1 MDEHNQYSLVLIF
14 LSDPMLRKIIKQIKL
29 ILSTYPR
36 RHLYLLLLGIIFL
49 ISLVFFSSLNL
60 DSNPQR
66 EALISKI
73 PIEKLDFDLDVEAGI
88 NNSIQLKSA
97 EIKRNDSLFSILRRL
112 GIEEKNIV
120 DLVNSDRSNLL
131 AQIKIGKTLEVGISL
146 SNEVIFLNY
155 IRDFKS
161 GVRAEKSGEVYKI
174 EEYELNTE
182 KYRVFK
188 NIEIKNSLYV
198 DGLKKGLPDSVIM
211 DLVYIFGWDIDF
223 VHDIR
228 PGDSYSLI
236 YEEVFVNG
244 EKKLDGDI
252 LIAEFINRDRK
263 YTAIR
268 YKLKN
273 GFSEYFSP
281 EGKNVKKA
289 FLRSPVKFS
298 YISSS
303 YNLKRRHPILHKVRA
318 HTGVDY
324 AASRGTPVRTTGDG
338 TVVFA
343 DKKGGYGNLVEIKHT
358 EDYSTRYAHLN
369 KFHPK
374 IKVGRKVKQ
383 SETIGYVGKTGTATG
398 YHLHYEFR
406 VNGKHTNPVTVKLPN
421 AKPIHENDKKSYGL
435 HAKKILTDLKNYQN
449 LSF

>member
-1 MDEHNQYSLVLIF
+1 
-14 LSDPMLRKIIKQIKL
+14 MLRKILKQIKL
-29 ILSTYPR
+29 IFSSYPR
-36 RHLYLLLLGIIFL
+36 RHLYLLLVGIIFL
-49 ISLVFFSSLNL
+49 ISMTLFSNIKI
-60 DSNPQR
+60 DSNSPK
-66 EALISKI
+66 EALFSQVSM
-73 PIEKLDFDLDVEAGI
+73 EELDLESAVEAETSNFI
-88 NNSIQLKSA
+88 KLKRA
-97 EIKRNDSLFSILRRL
+97 EIKRNDSLFSILKRL

-120 DLVNSDRSNLL
+120 TLVNSDRSNLL
-131 AQIKIGKTLEVGISL
+131 AQIKIGKTLEVGISDF
-146 SNEVIFLNY
+146 NKVISLNY
-155 IRDFKS
+155 IKDFKS
-161 GVRAEKSGEVYKI
+161 GVRAKKSGEVYEI

-188 NIEIKNSLYV
+188 NIEINNSLYV
-198 DGLKKGLPDSVIM
+198 DGLKEGLPDSVIM

-252 LIAEFINRDRK
+252 LIAEFINRDRTH
-263 YTAIR
+263 TAIR
-268 YKLKN
+268 YKLQN
-273 GFSEYFSP
+273 GFSEYFSL
-281 EGKNVKKA
+281 EGRNVKKA

-303 YNLKRRHPILHKVRA
+303 YNLKRRHPILHKIRA

-343 DKKGGYGNLVEIKHT
+343 NKKGGYGNLVEIKHT

-369 KFHPK
+369 KFHSK
-374 IKVGRKVKQ
+374 IKVGGKVKQ
-383 SETIGYVGKTGTATG
+383 SETIGYVGRTGTATG
-398 YHLHYEFR
+398 DHLHYEFR
-406 VNGKHTNPVTVKLPN
+406 VNGKHTNPLTVKLPN
-421 AKPIHENDKKSYGL
+421 AKPIHENDKDSYGL
-435 HAKKILTDLKNYQN
+435 YAEKILADLKNYQN

>member
-1 MDEHNQYSLVLIF
+1 
-14 LSDPMLRKIIKQIKL
+14 MLRKILKQIKL
-29 ILSTYPR
+29 IFSSYPR
-36 RHLYLLLLGIIFL
+36 RHLYLLLVGIIFL
-49 ISLVFFSSLNL
+49 ISMTIFSNIKIDSNSPKEALFSQVSLEELDL
-60 DSNPQR
+60 DSSVGAETFNV
-66 EALISKI
+66 I
-73 PIEKLDFDLDVEAGI
+73 KL
-88 NNSIQLKSA
+88 KRA
-97 EIKRNDSLFSILRRL
+97 EIKRNDSLFSILKRL

-120 DLVNSDRSNLL
+120 TLVNSDRSNLL
-131 AQIKIGKTLEVGISL
+131 AQIKIGKTLEVGIND
-146 SNEVIFLNY
+146 SNIVISLNY
-155 IRDFKS
+155 IKDFKS
-161 GVRAEKSGEVYKI
+161 GVRAEKSGEVYEI

-188 NIEIKNSLYV
+188 NIEINNSLYV
-198 DGLKKGLPDSVIM
+198 DGLKEGLPDSVIM

-252 LIAEFINRDRK
+252 LIAEFINRDRTH
-263 YTAIR
+263 TAIR
-268 YKLKN
+268 YKLQN
-273 GFSEYFSP
+273 GFSEYFSL
-281 EGKNVKKA
+281 EGRNVKKA

-303 YNLKRRHPILHKVRA
+303 YNLKRRHPILHKIRA

-369 KFHPK
+369 KFHSK
-374 IKVGRKVKQ
+374 IKVGKKVTQ
-383 SETIGYVGKTGTATG
+383 SETIGYVGRTGTATG
-398 YHLHYEFR
+398 DHLHYEFR
-406 VNGKHTNPVTVKLPN
+406 VNGKHTNPLTVKLPN
-421 AKPIHENDKKSYGL
+421 AKPIHENDKDSYGL
-435 HAKKILTDLKNYQN
+435 HAKKILADLKKYQN

>member
-1 MDEHNQYSLVLIF
+1 
-14 LSDPMLRKIIKQIKL
+14 MLRKILKQIKL
-29 ILSTYPR
+29 IFSNYPR
-36 RHLYLLLLGIIFL
+36 RHLYLLLVGIIFF
-49 ISLVFFSSLNL
+49 ISMTIFSSIKIDSNSPKEALFSQVSMEELDL
-60 DSNPQR
+60 DSAVGAETFNV
-66 EALISKI
+66 I
-73 PIEKLDFDLDVEAGI
+73 KL
-88 NNSIQLKSA
+88 KRA
-97 EIKRNDSLFSILRRL
+97 EIKRNDSLFSILKRL

-120 DLVNSDRSNLL
+120 TLVNSDRSNLL
-131 AQIKIGKTLEVGISL
+131 AQIKIGKTLEVGIND
-146 SNEVIFLNY
+146 SNIVISLNY
-155 IRDFKS
+155 IKDFKS
-161 GVRAEKSGEVYKI
+161 GVRAEKRGEVYEI

-188 NIEIKNSLYV
+188 NIEINNSLYA
-198 DGLKKGLPDSVIM
+198 DGIKEALPDSVIM

-252 LIAEFINRDRK
+252 LIAEFINRDRTH
-263 YTAIR
+263 TAIR
-268 YKLKN
+268 YKLQN
-273 GFSEYFSP
+273 GFSEYFSL
-281 EGKNVKKA
+281 EGRNVKKA
-289 FLRSPVKFS
+289 FLRSPVEFS

-303 YNLKRRHPILHKVRA
+303 YNLKRRHPILHKIRA

-338 TVVFA
+338 TVVFVG
-343 DKKGGYGNLVEIKHT
+343 KKGGYGNLVEIKHT

-369 KFHPK
+369 KFHSK
-374 IKVGRKVKQ
+374 IKVGKKVKQ
-383 SETIGYVGKTGTATG
+383 SETIGYVGRTGTATG
-398 YHLHYEFR
+398 DHLHYEFR

-421 AKPIHENDKKSYGL
+421 AKPIHENDKDSYGL
-435 HAKKILTDLKNYQN
+435 HAKKIIADLKKYQN

>member
-1 MDEHNQYSLVLIF
+1 
-14 LSDPMLRKIIKQIKL
+14 MLRKILKQIKL
-29 ILSTYPR
+29 IFSSYPR
-36 RHLYLLLLGIIFL
+36 RHLYLLLVGIIFL
-49 ISLVFFSSLNL
+49 ISMTLFSNIKI
-60 DSNPQR
+60 DSNSPK
-66 EALISKI
+66 EALFSQVSM
-73 PIEKLDFDLDVEAGI
+73 EELDLESAVEAETSNFI
-88 NNSIQLKSA
+88 KLKRA
-97 EIKRNDSLFSILRRL
+97 EIKRNDSLFSILKRL

-120 DLVNSDRSNLL
+120 TLVNSDRSNLL
-131 AQIKIGKTLEVGISL
+131 AQIKIGKTLEVGISDF
-146 SNEVIFLNY
+146 NKVISLNY
-155 IRDFKS
+155 IKDFKS
-161 GVRAEKSGEVYKI
+161 GVRAKKSGEVYEI

-188 NIEIKNSLYV
+188 NIEINNSLYV
-198 DGLKKGLPDSVIM
+198 DGLKEGLPDSVIM

-252 LIAEFINRDRK
+252 LIAEFINRDRTH
-263 YTAIR
+263 TAIR
-268 YKLKN
+268 YKLQN
-273 GFSEYFSP
+273 GFSEYFSL
-281 EGKNVKKA
+281 EGRNVKKA

-303 YNLKRRHPILHKVRA
+303 YNLKRRHPILHKIRA

-343 DKKGGYGNLVEIKHT
+343 NKKGGYGNLVEIKHT

-369 KFHPK
+369 KFHSK
-374 IKVGRKVKQ
+374 IKVGEKVKQ
-383 SETIGYVGKTGTATG
+383 SETIGYVGRTGTATG
-398 YHLHYEFR
+398 DHLHYEFR
-406 VNGKHTNPVTVKLPN
+406 VNGKHTNPLTVKLPN
-421 AKPIHENDKKSYGL
+421 AKPIHENDKDSYGL
-435 HAKKILTDLKNYQN
+435 YAEKILADLKNYQN

>member
-1 MDEHNQYSLVLIF
+1 
-14 LSDPMLRKIIKQIKL
+14 MLRKILKQIKL
-29 ILSTYPR
+29 IFSSYPR
-36 RHLYLLLLGIIFL
+36 RHLYLLLVGIIFL
-49 ISLVFFSSLNL
+49 ISMTIFSNIKIDSNSPKEALFSQVSLEELDL
-60 DSNPQR
+60 DSAVGAETFNV
-66 EALISKI
+66 I
-73 PIEKLDFDLDVEAGI
+73 KL
-88 NNSIQLKSA
+88 KRA
-97 EIKRNDSLFSILRRL
+97 EIKRNDSLFSILKRL

-120 DLVNSDRSNLL
+120 TLVNSDRSNLL
-131 AQIKIGKTLEVGISL
+131 AQIKIGKTLEVGIND
-146 SNEVIFLNY
+146 SNIVISLNY
-155 IRDFKS
+155 IKDFKS
-161 GVRAEKSGEVYKI
+161 GVRAEKSGEVYEI

-188 NIEIKNSLYV
+188 NIEINNSLYV
-198 DGLKKGLPDSVIM
+198 DGLKEGLPDSVIM

-252 LIAEFINRDRK
+252 LIAEFINRDRTH
-263 YTAIR
+263 TAIR
-268 YKLKN
+268 YKLQN
-273 GFSEYFSP
+273 GFSEYFSL
-281 EGKNVKKA
+281 EGRNVKKA

-303 YNLKRRHPILHKVRA
+303 YNLKRRHPILHKIRA

-369 KFHPK
+369 KFHSK
-374 IKVGRKVKQ
+374 IKVGKKVTQ
-383 SETIGYVGKTGTATG
+383 SETIGYVGRTGTATG
-398 YHLHYEFR
+398 DHLHYEFR
-406 VNGKHTNPVTVKLPN
+406 VNGKHTNPLTVKLPN
-421 AKPIHENDKKSYGL
+421 AKPIHENDKDSYGL
-435 HAKKILTDLKNYQN
+435 HAKKILADLKKYQN

>member
-1 MDEHNQYSLVLIF
+1 
-14 LSDPMLRKIIKQIKL
+14 MLRKILKQIKL
-29 ILSTYPR
+29 IFSSYPR
-36 RHLYLLLLGIIFL
+36 RHLYLLLVGIIFL
-49 ISLVFFSSLNL
+49 ISMTFFSSIKIDSNSPKEALFSQVSMEELDL
-60 DSNPQR
+60 DSAVEVETFNF
-66 EALISKI
+66 I
-73 PIEKLDFDLDVEAGI
+73 KL
-88 NNSIQLKSA
+88 KRA
-97 EIKRNDSLFSILRRL
+97 EIKRNDSLFSILKRL

-120 DLVNSDRSNLL
+120 TLVNSDRSNLL
-131 AQIKIGKTLEVGISL
+131 AQIKIGKTLEVGIND
-146 SNEVIFLNY
+146 SNIVISLNY
-155 IRDFKS
+155 IKDFKS
-161 GVRAEKSGEVYKI
+161 GVRAEQSGEVYEIK
-174 EEYELNTE
+174 EYELNTE

-188 NIEIKNSLYV
+188 NIEINNSLYV
-198 DGLKKGLPDSVIM
+198 DGLKEGLPDSVIM

-252 LIAEFINRDRK
+252 LIAEFINRDRTH
-263 YTAIR
+263 TAIR
-268 YKLKN
+268 YKLQN
-273 GFSEYFSP
+273 GFSEYFSL
-281 EGKNVKKA
+281 EGRNVKKA

-303 YNLKRRHPILHKVRA
+303 YNLKRRHPILHKIRA

-369 KFHPK
+369 KFHSK
-374 IKVGRKVKQ
+374 IKVGEKVNQ
-383 SETIGYVGKTGTATG
+383 SETIGYVGRTGTATG
-398 YHLHYEFR
+398 DHLHYEFR
-406 VNGKHTNPVTVKLPN
+406 VNGKHTNPLTVKLPN
-421 AKPIHENDKKSYGL
+421 AKPIHENDKDSYGL
-435 HAKKILTDLKNYQN
+435 HAKKILADLKKYQN

>member
-1 MDEHNQYSLVLIF
+1 
-14 LSDPMLRKIIKQIKL
+14 MLRKILKQIKL
-29 ILSTYPR
+29 IFSSYPR
-36 RHLYLLLLGIIFL
+36 RHLYLLLVGVIFL
-49 ISLVFFSSLNL
+49 ISMTIFSSIEIDSNSPKEALFSQISMEELDL
-60 DSNPQR
+60 DSAI
-66 EALISKI
+66 EAETFNFI
-73 PIEKLDFDLDVEAGI
+73 KL
-88 NNSIQLKSA
+88 KRA
-97 EIKRNDSLFSILRRL
+97 EIKRNDSLFSILKRL

-120 DLVNSDRSNLL
+120 TLVNSDRSNLL
-131 AQIKIGKTLEVGISL
+131 AQIKIGKTLEVGIND
-146 SNEVIFLNY
+146 SNIVISLNY
-155 IRDFKS
+155 IKDFKS
-161 GVRAEKSGEVYKI
+161 GVRAEKRGEVYEI

-188 NIEIKNSLYV
+188 NIEINNSLYA
-198 DGLKKGLPDSVIM
+198 DGIKEALPDSVIM

-252 LIAEFINRDRK
+252 LIAEFINRDRTH
-263 YTAIR
+263 TAIR
-268 YKLKN
+268 YKLQN
-273 GFSEYFSP
+273 GFSEYFSL
-281 EGKNVKKA
+281 EGRNVKKA

-338 TVVFA
+338 TVVFVG
-343 DKKGGYGNLVEIKHT
+343 KKGGYGNLVEIKHT

-369 KFHPK
+369 KFHSK
-374 IKVGRKVKQ
+374 IKVGKKVKQ
-383 SETIGYVGKTGTATG
+383 SETIGYVGRTGTATG
-398 YHLHYEFR
+398 DHLHYEFR

-421 AKPIHENDKKSYGL
+421 AKPIHENDKDSYDL
-435 HAKKILTDLKNYQN
+435 HAKKIIADLKKYQN

>member
-1 MDEHNQYSLVLIF
+1 
-14 LSDPMLRKIIKQIKL
+14 MLRKILKQIKL
-29 ILSTYPR
+29 IFSSYPR
-36 RHLYLLLLGIIFL
+36 RHLYLLLVGIIFL
-49 ISLVFFSSLNL
+49 ISITIFSSIKIDSNSPKEALFSQISMEELDL
-60 DSNPQR
+60 DS
-66 EALISKI
+66 A
-73 PIEKLDFDLDVEAGI
+73 VEAETFNFI
-88 NNSIQLKSA
+88 KLKRE
-97 EIKRNDSLFSILRRL
+97 EIKRNDSLFSILKRL

-120 DLVNSDRSNLL
+120 TLVNSDRSNLL
-131 AQIKIGKTLEVGISL
+131 AQIKIGKTLEVGIND
-146 SNEVIFLNY
+146 SNIVISLNY
-155 IRDFKS
+155 IKDFKS
-161 GVRAEKSGEVYKI
+161 GVRAEKSGEVYEI

-188 NIEIKNSLYV
+188 NIEINNSLYV
-198 DGLKKGLPDSVIM
+198 DGLKEGLPDSVIM

-252 LIAEFINRDRK
+252 LIAEFINRDRTH
-263 YTAIR
+263 TAIR
-268 YKLKN
+268 YKLQN
-273 GFSEYFSP
+273 GFSEYFSL
-281 EGKNVKKA
+281 EGRNVKKA

-303 YNLKRRHPILHKVRA
+303 YNLKRRHPILHKIRA

-338 TVVFA
+338 TVVFVG
-343 DKKGGYGNLVEIKHT
+343 KKGGYGNLVEIKHT

-369 KFHPK
+369 KFHSK
-374 IKVGRKVKQ
+374 IKVGKKVKQ
-383 SETIGYVGKTGTATG
+383 SETIGYVGRTGTATG
-398 YHLHYEFR
+398 DHLHYEFR

-421 AKPIHENDKKSYGL
+421 AKPIHENDKDSYGL
-435 HAKKILTDLKNYQN
+435 HAKKIIADLKKYQN

>member
-1 MDEHNQYSLVLIF
+1 
-14 LSDPMLRKIIKQIKL
+14 MLRKILKQIKL
-29 ILSTYPR
+29 IFSSYPR
-36 RHLYLLLLGIIFL
+36 RHLYLLLVGIIFL
-49 ISLVFFSSLNL
+49 ISMTIFSSIKIDSNSPKEALFSQVSMEELDL
-60 DSNPQR
+60 DS
-66 EALISKI
+66 A
-73 PIEKLDFDLDVEAGI
+73 VEAETFNFI
-88 NNSIQLKSA
+88 KLKRA
-97 EIKRNDSLFSILRRL
+97 EIKRNDSLFSILKRL

-120 DLVNSDRSNLL
+120 TLVNSDRSNLL
-131 AQIKIGKTLEVGISL
+131 AQIKIGKTLEVGIND
-146 SNEVIFLNY
+146 SNIVISLNY
-155 IRDFKS
+155 IKDFKS
-161 GVRAEKSGEVYKI
+161 GVRAEKRGEVYEI

-188 NIEIKNSLYV
+188 NIEINNSLYA
-198 DGLKKGLPDSVIM
+198 DGIKEALPDSVIM

-252 LIAEFINRDRK
+252 LIAEFINRDRTH
-263 YTAIR
+263 TAIR
-268 YKLKN
+268 YKLQN
-273 GFSEYFSP
+273 GFSEYFSL
-281 EGKNVKKA
+281 EGRNVKKA

-303 YNLKRRHPILHKVRA
+303 YNLKRRHPILHKIRA

-338 TVVFA
+338 TVVFVG
-343 DKKGGYGNLVEIKHT
+343 KKGGYGNLVEIKHT

-369 KFHPK
+369 KFHSK
-374 IKVGRKVKQ
+374 IKVGKKVKQ
-383 SETIGYVGKTGTATG
+383 SETIGYVGRTGTATG
-398 YHLHYEFR
+398 DHLHYEFR

-421 AKPIHENDKKSYGL
+421 AKPIHENDKDSYGL
-435 HAKKILTDLKNYQN
+435 HAKKIIADLKKYQN

>member
-1 MDEHNQYSLVLIF
+1 MHPILVSIKCF
-14 LSDPMLRKIIKQIKL
+14 SGPMLRKILKQIKL
-29 ILSTYPR
+29 IFSSYPR
-36 RHLYLLLLGIIFL
+36 RHLYLLLVGIIFL
-49 ISLVFFSSLNL
+49 ISMTLFSNIKI
-60 DSNPQR
+60 DSNSPK
-66 EALISKI
+66 EALFSQVSM
-73 PIEKLDFDLDVEAGI
+73 EELDLESAVEAETSNFI
-88 NNSIQLKSA
+88 KLKRA
-97 EIKRNDSLFSILRRL
+97 EIKRNDSLFSILKRL

-120 DLVNSDRSNLL
+120 TLVNSDRSNLL
-131 AQIKIGKTLEVGISL
+131 AQIKIGKTLEVGISDF
-146 SNEVIFLNY
+146 NKVISLNY
-155 IRDFKS
+155 IKDFKS
-161 GVRAEKSGEVYKI
+161 GVRAKKSGEVYEI

-188 NIEIKNSLYV
+188 NIEINNSLYV
-198 DGLKKGLPDSVIM
+198 DGLKEGLPDSVIM

-252 LIAEFINRDRK
+252 LIAEFINRDRTH
-263 YTAIR
+263 TAIR
-268 YKLKN
+268 YKLQN
-273 GFSEYFSP
+273 GFSEYFSL
-281 EGKNVKKA
+281 EGRNVKKA

-303 YNLKRRHPILHKVRA
+303 YNLKRRHPILHKIRA

-369 KFHPK
+369 KFHSK
-374 IKVGRKVKQ
+374 IKVGGKVKQ
-383 SETIGYVGKTGTATG
+383 SETIGYVGRTGTATG
-398 YHLHYEFR
+398 DHLHYEFR
-406 VNGKHTNPVTVKLPN
+406 VNGKHTNPLTVKLPN
-421 AKPIHENDKKSYGL
+421 AKPIHENDKDSYGL
-435 HAKKILTDLKNYQN
+435 YAEKILADLKNYQN

>member
-1 MDEHNQYSLVLIF
+1 
-14 LSDPMLRKIIKQIKL
+14 MLRKILKQIKL
-29 ILSTYPR
+29 IFSSYPR
-36 RHLYLLLLGIIFL
+36 RHLYLLLVGIIFL
-49 ISLVFFSSLNL
+49 ISMTLFSNINIDSNSPKEALFSQVSMEELDL
-60 DSNPQR
+60 DS
-66 EALISKI
+66 
-73 PIEKLDFDLDVEAGI
+73 DVEVETSNFI
-88 NNSIQLKSA
+88 KLKRA
-97 EIKRNDSLFSILRRL
+97 EIKRNDSLFSILKRL

-120 DLVNSDRSNLL
+120 TLVNSDRSNLL
-131 AQIKIGKTLEVGISL
+131 AQIKIGKTLEVGISDF
-146 SNEVIFLNY
+146 NKVISLNY
-155 IRDFKS
+155 IKDFKS
-161 GVRAEKSGEVYKI
+161 GVRAKKSGEVYEI

-188 NIEIKNSLYV
+188 NIEINNSLYV
-198 DGLKKGLPDSVIM
+198 DGLKEGLPDSVIM

-252 LIAEFINRDRK
+252 LIAEFINRDRTH
-263 YTAIR
+263 TAIR
-268 YKLKN
+268 YKLQN
-273 GFSEYFSP
+273 GFSEYFSL
-281 EGKNVKKA
+281 EGRNVKKA

-303 YNLKRRHPILHKVRA
+303 YNLKRRHPILHKIRA

-369 KFHPK
+369 KFHSK
-374 IKVGRKVKQ
+374 IKVGEKVKQ
-383 SETIGYVGKTGTATG
+383 SETIGYVGRTGTATG
-398 YHLHYEFR
+398 DHLHYEFR
-406 VNGKHTNPVTVKLPN
+406 VNGKHTNPLTVKLPN
-421 AKPIHENDKKSYGL
+421 AKPIHENDKDSYGL
-435 HAKKILTDLKNYQN
+435 YAEKILADLKNYQN

>member
-1 MDEHNQYSLVLIF
+1 
-14 LSDPMLRKIIKQIKL
+14 MLRKILKQIKL
-29 ILSTYPR
+29 IFSSYPR
-36 RHLYLLLLGIIFL
+36 RHLYLLLVGIIFL
-49 ISLVFFSSLNL
+49 ISMTIFSSIKIDSNSPKEALFSQVSMEELDL
-60 DSNPQR
+60 DS
-66 EALISKI
+66 A
-73 PIEKLDFDLDVEAGI
+73 VEAETFNFI
-88 NNSIQLKSA
+88 KLKRE
-97 EIKRNDSLFSILRRL
+97 EIKRNDSLFSILKRL

-120 DLVNSDRSNLL
+120 TLVNSDRSNLL
-131 AQIKIGKTLEVGISL
+131 AQIKIGKTLEVGIND
-146 SNEVIFLNY
+146 SNIVISLNY
-155 IRDFKS
+155 IKDFKS
-161 GVRAEKSGEVYKI
+161 GVRAEKSGEVYEI

-188 NIEIKNSLYV
+188 NIEINNSLYV
-198 DGLKKGLPDSVIM
+198 DGIKEALPDSVIM

-252 LIAEFINRDRK
+252 LIAEFINRDRTH
-263 YTAIR
+263 TAIR
-268 YKLKN
+268 YKLQN
-273 GFSEYFSP
+273 GFSEYFSLD
-281 EGKNVKKA
+281 GRNVKKA

-338 TVVFA
+338 TVVFVG
-343 DKKGGYGNLVEIKHT
+343 KKGGYGNLVEIKHT

-369 KFHPK
+369 KFHSK
-374 IKVGRKVKQ
+374 IKVGKKVKQ
-383 SETIGYVGKTGTATG
+383 SETIGYVGRTGTATG
-398 YHLHYEFR
+398 DHLHYEFR

-421 AKPIHENDKKSYGL
+421 AKPIHENDKDSYDL
-435 HAKKILTDLKNYQN
+435 HAKKIIADLKKYQN

>member
-1 MDEHNQYSLVLIF
+1 
-14 LSDPMLRKIIKQIKL
+14 MLRKILKQIKL
-29 ILSTYPR
+29 IFSSYPR
-36 RHLYLLLLGIIFL
+36 RHLYLLLVGIIFL
-49 ISLVFFSSLNL
+49 ISITIFSSIKIDSNLPKEALFSPVSMEELDL
-60 DSNPQR
+60 DS
-66 EALISKI
+66 A
-73 PIEKLDFDLDVEAGI
+73 VEAETFNFI
-88 NNSIQLKSA
+88 KLKRE
-97 EIKRNDSLFSILRRL
+97 EIKRNDSLFSILKRL

-120 DLVNSDRSNLL
+120 TLVNSDRSNLL
-131 AQIKIGKTLEVGISL
+131 AQIKIGKTLEVGIND
-146 SNEVIFLNY
+146 SNIVISLNY
-155 IRDFKS
+155 IKDFKS
-161 GVRAEKSGEVYKI
+161 GVRAEKSGEIYEI

-188 NIEIKNSLYV
+188 NIEINNSLYV
-198 DGLKKGLPDSVIM
+198 DGLKEGLPDSVIM

-252 LIAEFINRDRK
+252 LIAEFINRDRTH
-263 YTAIR
+263 TAIR
-268 YKLKN
+268 YKLQN
-273 GFSEYFSP
+273 GFSEYFSL
-281 EGKNVKKA
+281 EGGNVKKA

-303 YNLKRRHPILHKVRA
+303 YNLKRRHPILHKIRA

-369 KFHPK
+369 KFHSK
-374 IKVGRKVKQ
+374 IKVGKKVKQ
-383 SETIGYVGKTGTATG
+383 SETIGYVGRTGTATG
-398 YHLHYEFR
+398 DHLHYEFR
-406 VNGKHTNPVTVKLPN
+406 VNGKHTNPLTVKLPN
-421 AKPIHENDKKSYGL
+421 AKPIHENDKDSYGL
-435 HAKKILTDLKNYQN
+435 HAKKILADLKKYQN

>member
-1 MDEHNQYSLVLIF
+1 
-14 LSDPMLRKIIKQIKL
+14 MLRKILKQIKL
-29 ILSTYPR
+29 IFSSYPR
-36 RHLYLLLLGIIFL
+36 RHLYLLLVGIIFL
-49 ISLVFFSSLNL
+49 ISMTIFSSIKIDSNSPKEALFSQVSMEELDL
-60 DSNPQR
+60 DS
-66 EALISKI
+66 A
-73 PIEKLDFDLDVEAGI
+73 VEAETFNFI
-88 NNSIQLKSA
+88 KLKRE
-97 EIKRNDSLFSILRRL
+97 EIKRNDSLFSILKRL

-120 DLVNSDRSNLL
+120 TLVNSDRSNLL
-131 AQIKIGKTLEVGISL
+131 AQIKIGKTLEVGIND
-146 SNEVIFLNY
+146 SNIVISLNY
-155 IRDFKS
+155 IKDFKS
-161 GVRAEKSGEVYKI
+161 GVRAEKSGEVYEI

-188 NIEIKNSLYV
+188 NIEINNSLYV
-198 DGLKKGLPDSVIM
+198 DGLKEGLPDSVIM

-252 LIAEFINRDRK
+252 LIAEFINRDRTH
-263 YTAIR
+263 TAIR
-268 YKLKN
+268 YKLQN
-273 GFSEYFSP
+273 GFSEYFSL
-281 EGKNVKKA
+281 EGGNVKKA

-303 YNLKRRHPILHKVRA
+303 YNLKRRHPILHKIRA

-338 TVVFA
+338 TVIFA

-369 KFHPK
+369 KFHSK
-374 IKVGRKVKQ
+374 IKVGKKVTQ
-383 SETIGYVGKTGTATG
+383 SETIGYVGRTGTATG
-398 YHLHYEFR
+398 DHLHYEFR
-406 VNGKHTNPVTVKLPN
+406 VNGKHTNPLTVKLPN
-421 AKPIHENDKKSYGL
+421 AKPIHENDKDSYGL
-435 HAKKILTDLKNYQN
+435 HAKKILADLKKYQN

>member
-1 MDEHNQYSLVLIF
+1 
-14 LSDPMLRKIIKQIKL
+14 MLRKILKQIKL
-29 ILSTYPR
+29 IFSSYPR
-36 RHLYLLLLGIIFL
+36 RHLYLLLVGIIFL
-49 ISLVFFSSLNL
+49 ISMTLFSNIKI
-60 DSNPQR
+60 DSNSPK
-66 EALISKI
+66 EALFSQVSM
-73 PIEKLDFDLDVEAGI
+73 EELDLESAVEAETSNFI
-88 NNSIQLKSA
+88 KLKRA
-97 EIKRNDSLFSILRRL
+97 EIKRNDSLFSILKRL

-120 DLVNSDRSNLL
+120 NLVNSDRSNLL
-131 AQIKIGKTLEVGISL
+131 AQIKIGKTLEVGVSDFNKVIS
-146 SNEVIFLNY
+146 LNY
-155 IRDFKS
+155 IKDFKS
-161 GVRAEKSGEVYKI
+161 GVRAKKSGEVYEI

-188 NIEIKNSLYV
+188 NIEINNSLYV
-198 DGLKKGLPDSVIM
+198 DGLKEGLPDSVIM

-252 LIAEFINRDRK
+252 LIAEFINRDRTH
-263 YTAIR
+263 TAIR
-268 YKLKN
+268 YKLQN
-273 GFSEYFSP
+273 GFSEYFSL
-281 EGKNVKKA
+281 EGRNVKKA

-303 YNLKRRHPILHKVRA
+303 YNLKRRHPILHKIRA

-343 DKKGGYGNLVEIKHT
+343 NKKGGYGNLVEIKHT

-369 KFHPK
+369 KFHSK
-374 IKVGRKVKQ
+374 IKVGGKVKQ
-383 SETIGYVGKTGTATG
+383 SETIGYVGRTGTATG
-398 YHLHYEFR
+398 DHLHYEFR
-406 VNGKHTNPVTVKLPN
+406 VNGKHTNPLTVKLPN
-421 AKPIHENDKKSYGL
+421 AKPIHENDKDSYGL
-435 HAKKILTDLKNYQN
+435 YAEKILADLKNYQN

>member
-1 MDEHNQYSLVLIF
+1 
-14 LSDPMLRKIIKQIKL
+14 MLRKILKQIKL
-29 ILSTYPR
+29 IFSSYPR
-36 RHLYLLLLGIIFL
+36 RHLYLLLVGVIFL
-49 ISLVFFSSLNL
+49 ISMTIFSSIKIDSNSPKEALFSQVSMEELDL
-60 DSNPQR
+60 DS
-66 EALISKI
+66 A
-73 PIEKLDFDLDVEAGI
+73 VEAETFNFI
-88 NNSIQLKSA
+88 KLKRE
-97 EIKRNDSLFSILRRL
+97 EIKRNDSLFSILKRL

-120 DLVNSDRSNLL
+120 TLVNSDRSNLL
-131 AQIKIGKTLEVGISL
+131 AQIKIGKTLEVGIND
-146 SNEVIFLNY
+146 SNIVISLNY
-155 IRDFKS
+155 IKDFKS
-161 GVRAEKSGEVYKI
+161 GVRAEKSGEVYEI

-188 NIEIKNSLYV
+188 NIEINNSLYV
-198 DGLKKGLPDSVIM
+198 DGLKEGLPDSVIM

-252 LIAEFINRDRK
+252 LIAEFINRDRTH
-263 YTAIR
+263 TAIR
-268 YKLKN
+268 YKLQN
-273 GFSEYFSP
+273 GFSEYFSL
-281 EGKNVKKA
+281 EGRNVKKA

-303 YNLKRRHPILHKVRA
+303 YNLKRRHPILHKIRA

-338 TVVFA
+338 TVVFVG
-343 DKKGGYGNLVEIKHT
+343 KKGGYGNLVEIKHT

-369 KFHPK
+369 KFHSK
-374 IKVGRKVKQ
+374 IKVGKKVKQ
-383 SETIGYVGKTGTATG
+383 SETIGYVGRTGTATG
-398 YHLHYEFR
+398 DHLHYEFR
-406 VNGKHTNPVTVKLPN
+406 VNGKHTNPLTVKLPN
-421 AKPIHENDKKSYGL
+421 AKPIHENDKDSYGL
-435 HAKKILTDLKNYQN
+435 HAKKIIADLKKYQN

>member
-1 MDEHNQYSLVLIF
+1 
-14 LSDPMLRKIIKQIKL
+14 MLRKILKQIKL
-29 ILSTYPR
+29 IFSSYPR
-36 RHLYLLLLGIIFL
+36 RHLYLLLVGIIFL
-49 ISLVFFSSLNL
+49 ISMTIFSSIKIDSNSPKEALFSQVSMDELDL
-60 DSNPQR
+60 DS
-66 EALISKI
+66 A
-73 PIEKLDFDLDVEAGI
+73 VEAESFNFI
-88 NNSIQLKSA
+88 KLKRE
-97 EIKRNDSLFSILRRL
+97 EIKRNDSLFSILKRL

-120 DLVNSDRSNLL
+120 TLVNSDRSNLL
-131 AQIKIGKTLEVGISL
+131 AQIKIGKTLEVGIND
-146 SNEVIFLNY
+146 SNIVISLNY
-155 IRDFKS
+155 IKDFKS
-161 GVRAEKSGEVYKI
+161 GVRAEKSGEVYEI

-188 NIEIKNSLYV
+188 NIEINNSLYV
-198 DGLKKGLPDSVIM
+198 DGLKEGLPDSVIM

-252 LIAEFINRDRK
+252 LIAEFINRDRTH
-263 YTAIR
+263 TAIR
-268 YKLKN
+268 YKLQN
-273 GFSEYFSP
+273 GFSEYFSL
-281 EGKNVKKA
+281 EGRNVKKA

-303 YNLKRRHPILHKVRA
+303 YNLKRRHPILHKIRA

-343 DKKGGYGNLVEIKHT
+343 GKKGGYGNLVEIKHT

-369 KFHPK
+369 KFHSK
-374 IKVGRKVKQ
+374 IKVGKKVKQ
-383 SETIGYVGKTGTATG
+383 SETIGYVGRTGTATG
-398 YHLHYEFR
+398 DHLHYEFR

-421 AKPIHENDKKSYGL
+421 AKPIHENDKDSYGL
-435 HAKKILTDLKNYQN
+435 HAKKIIADLKKYQN

>member
-1 MDEHNQYSLVLIF
+1 
-14 LSDPMLRKIIKQIKL
+14 MLRKILKQIKL
-29 ILSTYPR
+29 IFSSYPR
-36 RHLYLLLLGIIFL
+36 RHLYLLLVGIIFL
-49 ISLVFFSSLNL
+49 ISMTIFSSIKIDSNSPKEALFSQVSMEELDL
-60 DSNPQR
+60 DS
-66 EALISKI
+66 A
-73 PIEKLDFDLDVEAGI
+73 VEAETFNFI
-88 NNSIQLKSA
+88 KLKRA
-97 EIKRNDSLFSILRRL
+97 EIKRNDSLFSILKRL

-120 DLVNSDRSNLL
+120 TLVNSDRSNLL
-131 AQIKIGKTLEVGISL
+131 AQIKIGKTLEVGIND
-146 SNEVIFLNY
+146 SNIVISLNY
-155 IRDFKS
+155 IKDFKS
-161 GVRAEKSGEVYKI
+161 GVRAEKSGEVYEI

-188 NIEIKNSLYV
+188 NIEINNSLYV
-198 DGLKKGLPDSVIM
+198 DGLKEGLPDSVIM

-252 LIAEFINRDRK
+252 LIAEFINRDRTH
-263 YTAIR
+263 TAIR
-268 YKLKN
+268 YKLQN
-273 GFSEYFSP
+273 GFSEYFSL
-281 EGKNVKKA
+281 EGRNVKKA

-303 YNLKRRHPILHKVRA
+303 YNLKRRHPILHKIRA

-369 KFHPK
+369 KFHSK
-374 IKVGRKVKQ
+374 IKVGKKVKQ
-383 SETIGYVGKTGTATG
+383 SETIGYVGRTGTATG
-398 YHLHYEFR
+398 DHLHYEFR

-421 AKPIHENDKKSYGL
+421 AKPIHENDKDSYSL
-435 HAKKILTDLKNYQN
+435 HAKKIIADLKKYQN

>member
-1 MDEHNQYSLVLIF
+1 
-14 LSDPMLRKIIKQIKL
+14 MLRKILKQIKL
-29 ILSTYPR
+29 IFSSYPR
-36 RHLYLLLLGIIFL
+36 RHLYLLLVGIIFL
-49 ISLVFFSSLNL
+49 ISMTLFSNIKI
-60 DSNPQR
+60 DSNSPK
-66 EALISKI
+66 EALFSQVSM
-73 PIEKLDFDLDVEAGI
+73 EELDLESAVEAETSNFI
-88 NNSIQLKSA
+88 KLKRA
-97 EIKRNDSLFSILRRL
+97 EIKRNDSLFSILKRL

-120 DLVNSDRSNLL
+120 TLVNSDRSNLL
-131 AQIKIGKTLEVGISL
+131 AQIKIGKTLEVGISDF
-146 SNEVIFLNY
+146 NKVISLNY
-155 IRDFKS
+155 IKDFKS
-161 GVRAEKSGEVYKI
+161 GVRAKKSGEVYEI

-188 NIEIKNSLYV
+188 NIEINNSLYV
-198 DGLKKGLPDSVIM
+198 DGLKEGLPDSVIM

-252 LIAEFINRDRK
+252 LIAEFINRDRTH
-263 YTAIR
+263 TAIR
-268 YKLKN
+268 YKLQN
-273 GFSEYFSP
+273 GFSEYFSL
-281 EGKNVKKA
+281 EGRNVKKA

-303 YNLKRRHPILHKVRA
+303 YNLKRRHPILHKIRA

-369 KFHPK
+369 KFHSK
-374 IKVGRKVKQ
+374 IKVGGKVKQ
-383 SETIGYVGKTGTATG
+383 SETIGYVGRTGTATG
-398 YHLHYEFR
+398 DHLHYEFR
-406 VNGKHTNPVTVKLPN
+406 VNGKHTNPLTVKLPN
-421 AKPIHENDKKSYGL
+421 AKPIHENDKDSYGL
-435 HAKKILTDLKNYQN
+435 HAKKILADLKKYQN

>member
-1 MDEHNQYSLVLIF
+1 
-14 LSDPMLRKIIKQIKL
+14 MLRKILKQIKL
-29 ILSTYPR
+29 IFSSYPR
-36 RHLYLLLLGIIFL
+36 RHLYLLLVGIIFL
-49 ISLVFFSSLNL
+49 ISMTIFSSIKIDSNSPKEALFSQVSMEELDL
-60 DSNPQR
+60 DSAVGAETFNV
-66 EALISKI
+66 I
-73 PIEKLDFDLDVEAGI
+73 KL
-88 NNSIQLKSA
+88 KRA
-97 EIKRNDSLFSILRRL
+97 EIKRNDSLFSILKRL

-120 DLVNSDRSNLL
+120 TLVNSDRSNLL
-131 AQIKIGKTLEVGISL
+131 AQIKIGKTLEVGIND
-146 SNEVIFLNY
+146 SNIVISLNY
-155 IRDFKS
+155 IKDFKS
-161 GVRAEKSGEVYKI
+161 GVRAEKSGEVYEI

-188 NIEIKNSLYV
+188 NIEINNSLYV
-198 DGLKKGLPDSVIM
+198 DGLKEGLPDSVIM

-252 LIAEFINRDRK
+252 LIAEFINRDRTH
-263 YTAIR
+263 TAIR
-268 YKLKN
+268 YKLQN
-273 GFSEYFSP
+273 GFSEYFSL
-281 EGKNVKKA
+281 EGRNVKKA

-303 YNLKRRHPILHKVRA
+303 YNLKRRHPILHKIRA

-369 KFHPK
+369 KFHSK
-374 IKVGRKVKQ
+374 IKVGKKVKQ
-383 SETIGYVGKTGTATG
+383 SETIGYVGRTGTATG
-398 YHLHYEFR
+398 DHLHYEFR
-406 VNGKHTNPVTVKLPN
+406 VNGKHTNPLTVKLPN
-421 AKPIHENDKKSYGL
+421 AKPIHENDKDSYDL
-435 HAKKILTDLKNYQN
+435 HAKKILADLKKYQN

>member
-1 MDEHNQYSLVLIF
+1 
-14 LSDPMLRKIIKQIKL
+14 MLRKILKQIKL
-29 ILSTYPR
+29 IFSSYPR
-36 RHLYLLLLGIIFL
+36 RHLYLLLVGIIFL
-49 ISLVFFSSLNL
+49 ISITIFSSIKI
-60 DSNPQR
+60 DSNSPK
-66 EALISKI
+66 EALFSQVSM
-73 PIEKLDFDLDVEAGI
+73 EELDLESAVEAETSNFI
-88 NNSIQLKSA
+88 KLKRA
-97 EIKRNDSLFSILRRL
+97 EIKRNDSLFSILKRL

-120 DLVNSDRSNLL
+120 TLVNSDRSNLL
-131 AQIKIGKTLEVGISL
+131 AQIKIGKTLEVGIND
-146 SNEVIFLNY
+146 SNIVISLNY
-155 IRDFKS
+155 IKDFKS
-161 GVRAEKSGEVYKI
+161 GVRAKKSGEVYEI

-188 NIEIKNSLYV
+188 NIEINNSLYV
-198 DGLKKGLPDSVIM
+198 DGLKEGLPDSVIM

-252 LIAEFINRDRK
+252 LIAEFINRDRTH
-263 YTAIR
+263 TAIR
-268 YKLKN
+268 YKLQN
-273 GFSEYFSP
+273 GFSEYFSL
-281 EGKNVKKA
+281 EGRNVKKA

-303 YNLKRRHPILHKVRA
+303 YNLKRRHPILHKIRA

-369 KFHPK
+369 KFHSK
-374 IKVGRKVKQ
+374 IKVGKKVNQ
-383 SETIGYVGKTGTATG
+383 SETIGYVGRTGTATG
-398 YHLHYEFR
+398 DHLHYEFR
-406 VNGKHTNPVTVKLPN
+406 VNGKHTNPLTVKLPN
-421 AKPIHENDKKSYGL
+421 AKPIHENDKDSYGL
-435 HAKKILTDLKNYQN
+435 HAKKILADLKKYQN

>member
-1 MDEHNQYSLVLIF
+1 
-14 LSDPMLRKIIKQIKL
+14 MLRKILKQIKL
-29 ILSTYPR
+29 IFSSYPR
-36 RHLYLLLLGIIFL
+36 RHLYLLLVGIIFL
-49 ISLVFFSSLNL
+49 ISMTFFSNIKI
-60 DSNPQR
+60 DSNSPK
-66 EALISKI
+66 EALFSQVSM
-73 PIEKLDFDLDVEAGI
+73 EELDLESAVEAETSNFI
-88 NNSIQLKSA
+88 KLKRA
-97 EIKRNDSLFSILRRL
+97 EIKRNDSLFSILKRL

-120 DLVNSDRSNLL
+120 TLVNSDRSNLL
-131 AQIKIGKTLEVGISL
+131 AQIKIGKTLEVGISDF
-146 SNEVIFLNY
+146 NKVISLNY
-155 IRDFKS
+155 IKDFKS
-161 GVRAEKSGEVYKI
+161 GVRAKKSGEVYEI

-188 NIEIKNSLYV
+188 NIKINNSLYV
-198 DGLKKGLPDSVIM
+198 DGLKEGLPDSVIM

-252 LIAEFINRDRK
+252 LIAEFINRDRTH
-263 YTAIR
+263 TAIR
-268 YKLKN
+268 YKLQN
-273 GFSEYFSP
+273 GFSEYFSL
-281 EGKNVKKA
+281 EGRNVKKA

-303 YNLKRRHPILHKVRA
+303 YNLKRRHPILHKIRA

-369 KFHPK
+369 KFHSK
-374 IKVGRKVKQ
+374 IKVGGKVKQ
-383 SETIGYVGKTGTATG
+383 SETIGYVGRTGTATG
-398 YHLHYEFR
+398 DHLHYEFR
-406 VNGKHTNPVTVKLPN
+406 VNGKHTNPLTVKLPN
-421 AKPIHENDKKSYGL
+421 AKPIHENDKDSYGL
-435 HAKKILTDLKNYQN
+435 YAEKILADLKNYQN

>member
-1 MDEHNQYSLVLIF
+1 
-14 LSDPMLRKIIKQIKL
+14 MLRKILKQIKL
-29 ILSTYPR
+29 IFSSYPR
-36 RHLYLLLLGIIFL
+36 RHLYLLLVGIIFL
-49 ISLVFFSSLNL
+49 ISITIFSSIKIDSNLPKEALFSQLSMEELDL
-60 DSNPQR
+60 DS
-66 EALISKI
+66 A
-73 PIEKLDFDLDVEAGI
+73 VEAETFNFI
-88 NNSIQLKSA
+88 KLKRE
-97 EIKRNDSLFSILRRL
+97 EIKRNDSLFSILKRL

-120 DLVNSDRSNLL
+120 TLVNSDRSNLL
-131 AQIKIGKTLEVGISL
+131 AQIKIGKTLEVGIND
-146 SNEVIFLNY
+146 SNIVISLNY
-155 IRDFKS
+155 IKDFKS
-161 GVRAEKSGEVYKI
+161 GVRAEKSGEVYEI

-188 NIEIKNSLYV
+188 NIEINNSLYV
-198 DGLKKGLPDSVIM
+198 DGLKEGLPDSVIM

-252 LIAEFINRDRK
+252 LIAEFINRDRTH
-263 YTAIR
+263 TAIR
-268 YKLKN
+268 YKLQN
-273 GFSEYFSP
+273 GFSEYFSL
-281 EGKNVKKA
+281 EGRNVKKA

-303 YNLKRRHPILHKVRA
+303 YNLKRRHPILHKIRA

-369 KFHPK
+369 KFHSK
-374 IKVGRKVKQ
+374 IKVGKKVNQ
-383 SETIGYVGKTGTATG
+383 SETIGYVGRTGTATG
-398 YHLHYEFR
+398 DHLHYEFR
-406 VNGKHTNPVTVKLPN
+406 VNGKHTNPLTVKLPN
-421 AKPIHENDKKSYGL
+421 AKPIHENDKDSYGL
-435 HAKKILTDLKNYQN
+435 HAKKILADLKKYQN

>member
-1 MDEHNQYSLVLIF
+1 
-14 LSDPMLRKIIKQIKL
+14 MLRKILKQIKL
-29 ILSTYPR
+29 IFSSYPR
-36 RHLYLLLLGIIFL
+36 RHLYLLLVGIIFL
-49 ISLVFFSSLNL
+49 ISMTLFSNIKI
-60 DSNPQR
+60 DSNSPK
-66 EALISKI
+66 EALFSQVSM
-73 PIEKLDFDLDVEAGI
+73 EELDLESAVEAETSNFI
-88 NNSIQLKSA
+88 KLKRA
-97 EIKRNDSLFSILRRL
+97 EIKRNDSLFSILKRL

-120 DLVNSDRSNLL
+120 TLVNSDRSNLL
-131 AQIKIGKTLEVGISL
+131 AQIKIGKTLEVGISDF
-146 SNEVIFLNY
+146 NKVISLNY
-155 IRDFKS
+155 IKDFKS
-161 GVRAEKSGEVYKI
+161 GVRAKKSGEVYEI

-188 NIEIKNSLYV
+188 NIEINNSLYV
-198 DGLKKGLPDSVIM
+198 DGLKEGLPDSVIM

-252 LIAEFINRDRK
+252 LIAEFINRDRTH
-263 YTAIR
+263 TAIR
-268 YKLKN
+268 YKLQN
-273 GFSEYFSP
+273 GFSEYFSL
-281 EGKNVKKA
+281 EGRNVKKA

-303 YNLKRRHPILHKVRA
+303 YNLKRRHPILHKIRA

-369 KFHPK
+369 KFHSK
-374 IKVGRKVKQ
+374 IKVGGKVKQ
-383 SETIGYVGKTGTATG
+383 SETIGYVGRTGTATG
-398 YHLHYEFR
+398 DHLHYEFR
-406 VNGKHTNPVTVKLPN
+406 VNGKHTNPLTVKLPN
-421 AKPIHENDKKSYGL
+421 AKPIHENDKDSYGL
-435 HAKKILTDLKNYQN
+435 YAEKILAD
-449 LSF
+449 

>member
-1 MDEHNQYSLVLIF
+1 
-14 LSDPMLRKIIKQIKL
+14 MLRKILKQIKL
-29 ILSTYPR
+29 IFSSYPR
-36 RHLYLLLLGIIFL
+36 RHLYLVLVGVIFL
-49 ISLVFFSSLNL
+49 ISITIFSSIKIDSNLPKEALFSPVSMEELDL
-60 DSNPQR
+60 DS
-66 EALISKI
+66 A
-73 PIEKLDFDLDVEAGI
+73 VEAETFNFI
-88 NNSIQLKSA
+88 KLKRA
-97 EIKRNDSLFSILRRL
+97 EIKRNDSLFSILKRL

-120 DLVNSDRSNLL
+120 TLVNSDRSNLL
-131 AQIKIGKTLEVGISL
+131 AQIKIGKTLEVGIND
-146 SNEVIFLNY
+146 SNIVISLNY
-155 IRDFKS
+155 IKDFKS
-161 GVRAEKSGEVYKI
+161 GVRAEKRGEVYEI

-188 NIEIKNSLYV
+188 NIEINNSLYV
-198 DGLKKGLPDSVIM
+198 DGLKEGLPDSVIM

-252 LIAEFINRDRK
+252 LIAEFINRDRTH
-263 YTAIR
+263 TAIR
-268 YKLKN
+268 YKLQN
-273 GFSEYFSP
+273 GFSEYFSL
-281 EGKNVKKA
+281 EGGNVKKA

-303 YNLKRRHPILHKVRA
+303 YNLKRRHPILHKIRA

-369 KFHPK
+369 KFHSK
-374 IKVGRKVKQ
+374 IKVGEKVNQ
-383 SETIGYVGKTGTATG
+383 SETIGYVGRTGTATG
-398 YHLHYEFR
+398 DHLHYEFR
-406 VNGKHTNPVTVKLPN
+406 VNGKHTNPLTVKLPN
-421 AKPIHENDKKSYGL
+421 AKPIHENDKDSYGL
-435 HAKKILTDLKNYQN
+435 HAKKILADLKKYQN

>member
-1 MDEHNQYSLVLIF
+1 
-14 LSDPMLRKIIKQIKL
+14 MLRKILKQIKL
-29 ILSTYPR
+29 IFSSYPR
-36 RHLYLLLLGIIFL
+36 RHLYLLLVGIIFL
-49 ISLVFFSSLNL
+49 ISITIFSSIKIDSNSPKEALFSQVSMEELDL
-60 DSNPQR
+60 DS
-66 EALISKI
+66 A
-73 PIEKLDFDLDVEAGI
+73 VEAETFNFI
-88 NNSIQLKSA
+88 KLKRA
-97 EIKRNDSLFSILRRL
+97 EIKRNDSLFSILKRL

-120 DLVNSDRSNLL
+120 TLVNSDRSNLL
-131 AQIKIGKTLEVGISL
+131 AQIKIGKTLEVGIND
-146 SNEVIFLNY
+146 SNIVISLNY
-155 IRDFKS
+155 IKDFKS
-161 GVRAEKSGEVYKI
+161 GVRAEKSGEVYEI

-188 NIEIKNSLYV
+188 NIEINNSLYV
-198 DGLKKGLPDSVIM
+198 DGLKEGLPDSVIM

-252 LIAEFINRDRK
+252 LIAEFINRDRTH
-263 YTAIR
+263 TAIR
-268 YKLKN
+268 YKLQN
-273 GFSEYFSP
+273 GFSEYFSL
-281 EGKNVKKA
+281 EGRNVKKA

-303 YNLKRRHPILHKVRA
+303 YNLKRRHPILHKIRA

-369 KFHPK
+369 KFHSK
-374 IKVGRKVKQ
+374 IKVGKKVTQ
-383 SETIGYVGKTGTATG
+383 SETIGYVGRTGTATG
-398 YHLHYEFR
+398 DHLHYEFR
-406 VNGKHTNPVTVKLPN
+406 VNGKHTNPLTVKLPN
-421 AKPIHENDKKSYGL
+421 AKPIHENDKDSYGL
-435 HAKKILTDLKNYQN
+435 HAKKILADLKKYQN

>member
-1 MDEHNQYSLVLIF
+1 
-14 LSDPMLRKIIKQIKL
+14 MLRKILKQIKL
-29 ILSTYPR
+29 IFSSYPR
-36 RHLYLLLLGIIFL
+36 RHLYLLLVGIIFL
-49 ISLVFFSSLNL
+49 ISITIFSSIKIDSNSPKEALFSQVSIEELGL
-60 DSNPQR
+60 DSAVGAETFNV
-66 EALISKI
+66 I
-73 PIEKLDFDLDVEAGI
+73 KL
-88 NNSIQLKSA
+88 KRA
-97 EIKRNDSLFSILRRL
+97 EIKRNDSLFSILKRL

-120 DLVNSDRSNLL
+120 TLVNSDRSNLL
-131 AQIKIGKTLEVGISL
+131 AQIKIGKTLEVGIND
-146 SNEVIFLNY
+146 SNIVISLNY
-155 IRDFKS
+155 IKDFKS
-161 GVRAEKSGEVYKI
+161 GVRAEKSGEVYEI

-188 NIEIKNSLYV
+188 NIEINNSLYV
-198 DGLKKGLPDSVIM
+198 DGLKEGLPDSVIM

-252 LIAEFINRDRK
+252 LIAEFINRDRTH
-263 YTAIR
+263 TAIR
-268 YKLKN
+268 YKLQN
-273 GFSEYFSP
+273 GFSEYFSL
-281 EGKNVKKA
+281 EGRNVKKA

-303 YNLKRRHPILHKVRA
+303 YNLKRRHPILHKIRA

-369 KFHPK
+369 KFHSK
-374 IKVGRKVKQ
+374 IKVGKKVTQ
-383 SETIGYVGKTGTATG
+383 SETIGYVGRTGTATG
-398 YHLHYEFR
+398 DHLHYEFR
-406 VNGKHTNPVTVKLPN
+406 VNGKHTNPLTVKLPN
-421 AKPIHENDKKSYGL
+421 AKPIHENDKDSYGL
-435 HAKKILTDLKNYQN
+435 HAKKILADLKKYQN

>member
-1 MDEHNQYSLVLIF
+1 
-14 LSDPMLRKIIKQIKL
+14 MLRKILKQIKL
-29 ILSTYPR
+29 IFSSYPR
-36 RHLYLLLLGIIFL
+36 RHLYLLLVGIIFL
-49 ISLVFFSSLNL
+49 ISMTIFSSIKIDSNSPKEALFSQVSMEELDL
-60 DSNPQR
+60 DSAVGAETFNV
-66 EALISKI
+66 I
-73 PIEKLDFDLDVEAGI
+73 KL
-88 NNSIQLKSA
+88 KRA
-97 EIKRNDSLFSILRRL
+97 EIKRNDSLFSILKRL

-120 DLVNSDRSNLL
+120 TLVNSDRSNLL
-131 AQIKIGKTLEVGISL
+131 AQIKIGKTLEVGIND
-146 SNEVIFLNY
+146 SNIVISLNY
-155 IRDFKS
+155 IKDFKS
-161 GVRAEKSGEVYKI
+161 GVRAEKRGEVYEI

-188 NIEIKNSLYV
+188 NIEINNSLYA
-198 DGLKKGLPDSVIM
+198 DGIKEALPDSVIM

-252 LIAEFINRDRK
+252 LIAEFINRDRTH
-263 YTAIR
+263 TAIR
-268 YKLKN
+268 YKLQN
-273 GFSEYFSP
+273 GFSEYFSL
-281 EGKNVKKA
+281 EGRNVKKA

-303 YNLKRRHPILHKVRA
+303 YNLKRRHPILHKIRA

-338 TVVFA
+338 TVVFVG
-343 DKKGGYGNLVEIKHT
+343 KKGGYGNLVEIKHT

-369 KFHPK
+369 KFHSK
-374 IKVGRKVKQ
+374 IKVGKKVKQ
-383 SETIGYVGKTGTATG
+383 SETIGYVGRTGTATG
-398 YHLHYEFR
+398 DHLHYEFR

-421 AKPIHENDKKSYGL
+421 AKPIHENDKDSYSL
-435 HAKKILTDLKNYQN
+435 HAKKIIADLKKYQN

>member
-1 MDEHNQYSLVLIF
+1 
-14 LSDPMLRKIIKQIKL
+14 MLRKILKQIKL
-29 ILSTYPR
+29 IFSSYPR
-36 RHLYLLLLGIIFL
+36 RHLYLLLVGIIFL
-49 ISLVFFSSLNL
+49 ISMTIFSSIKIDSNSPKEALFSQVSMEELDL
-60 DSNPQR
+60 DS
-66 EALISKI
+66 A
-73 PIEKLDFDLDVEAGI
+73 VEAETFNFI
-88 NNSIQLKSA
+88 KLKRA
-97 EIKRNDSLFSILRRL
+97 EIKRNDSLFSILKRL

-120 DLVNSDRSNLL
+120 TLVNSDRSNLL
-131 AQIKIGKTLEVGISL
+131 AQIKIGKTLEVGIND
-146 SNEVIFLNY
+146 SNIVISLNY
-155 IRDFKS
+155 IKDFKS
-161 GVRAEKSGEVYKI
+161 GVRAKKSGEVYEI

-188 NIEIKNSLYV
+188 NIEINNSLYV
-198 DGLKKGLPDSVIM
+198 DGLKEGLPDSVIM

-252 LIAEFINRDRK
+252 LIAEFINRDRTH
-263 YTAIR
+263 TAIR
-268 YKLKN
+268 YKLQN
-273 GFSEYFSP
+273 GFSEYFSL
-281 EGKNVKKA
+281 EGRNVKKA

-303 YNLKRRHPILHKVRA
+303 YNLKRRHPILHKIRA

-369 KFHPK
+369 KFHSK
-374 IKVGRKVKQ
+374 IKVGKKVKQ
-383 SETIGYVGKTGTATG
+383 SETIGYVGRTGTATG
-398 YHLHYEFR
+398 DHLHYEFR
-406 VNGKHTNPVTVKLPN
+406 VNGKHTNPLTVKLPN
-421 AKPIHENDKKSYGL
+421 AKPIHENDKDSYGL
-435 HAKKILTDLKNYQN
+435 HAKKILADLKKYQN

>member
-1 MDEHNQYSLVLIF
+1 
-14 LSDPMLRKIIKQIKL
+14 MLRKILKQIKL
-29 ILSTYPR
+29 IFSSYPR
-36 RHLYLLLLGIIFL
+36 RHLYLLLVGIIFL
-49 ISLVFFSSLNL
+49 ISMTLFSNIKI
-60 DSNPQR
+60 DSNSPK
-66 EALISKI
+66 EALFSQVSM
-73 PIEKLDFDLDVEAGI
+73 EELDLESAVEAETSNFI
-88 NNSIQLKSA
+88 KLKRA
-97 EIKRNDSLFSILRRL
+97 EIKRNDSLFSILKRL

-120 DLVNSDRSNLL
+120 TLVNSDRSNLL
-131 AQIKIGKTLEVGISL
+131 AQIKIGKTLEVGISDF
-146 SNEVIFLNY
+146 NKVISLNY
-155 IRDFKS
+155 IKDFKS
-161 GVRAEKSGEVYKI
+161 GVRAKKSGEVYEI

-188 NIEIKNSLYV
+188 NIEINNSLYV
-198 DGLKKGLPDSVIM
+198 DGLKEGLPDSVIM

-252 LIAEFINRDRK
+252 LIAEFINRDRAH
-263 YTAIR
+263 TAIR
-268 YKLKN
+268 YKLQN
-273 GFSEYFSP
+273 GFSEYFSL
-281 EGKNVKKA
+281 EGRNVKKA

-303 YNLKRRHPILHKVRA
+303 YNLKRRHPILHKIRA

-369 KFHPK
+369 KFHSK
-374 IKVGRKVKQ
+374 IKVGGKVKQ
-383 SETIGYVGKTGTATG
+383 SETIGYVGRTGTATG
-398 YHLHYEFR
+398 DHLHYEFR
-406 VNGKHTNPVTVKLPN
+406 VNGKHTNPLTVKLPN
-421 AKPIHENDKKSYGL
+421 AKPIHENDKDSYGF
-435 HAKKILTDLKNYQN
+435 HAKKILADLKNYQN